1 MNLSVRRPFSR
12 LRIAEPYQATSVV
25 DSTMTHEIKRTYRYR
40 IYPNEGQRQEL
51 ARTFGCSRWVYNWA
65 LETKTKAYYQDEKS
79 LSFTDLSSRLTSK
92 KKEEETE
99 WLSEVSAV
107 TLQQSLRNLNQAF
120 TNFFEGR
127 AEYPSFK
134 SKKDDQTAR
143 YVGTAF
149 DIRKENGKRKLR
161 LSKMPGLI
169 NIRWSRELPSEPS
182 SCTVTKNAAGQYHVC
197 LVCSEE
203 IQTLPRVNGEDGDLR
218 FVGVDL
224 GIESLLTLSTG
235 EKVGNPRWFENEYER
250 LRREQQKL
258 SRKEKG
264 SNNWVRQKKRV
275 AKVHQRIQDRRKD
288 FIEKLTTRLVE
299 SWDVIVVE
307 DLSVK
312 AMQQN
317 GSLARHIGQAGWGQ
331 IVRRLRDKCE
341 WYGRTLVIADRWFP
355 SSQRCSEC
363 GHLGRKKPLDVRD
376 WTCSE
381 CGEHHDRDINAAKN
395 LSRVGQTRIYAP
407 GDLGKSDAFE
417 VVGSGR

>member
-1 MNLSVRRPFSR
+1 
-12 LRIAEPYQATSVV
+12 
-25 DSTMTHEIKRTYRYR
+25 MTHEIKRTYRYR
-40 IYPNEGQRQEL
+40 LYPNEAQKQEL

-65 LETKTKAYYQDEKS
+65 LETKTKAYYQDEAS

-120 TNFFEGR
+120 TGFFEGR

-134 SKKDDQTAR
+134 SKRGDQTAR

-149 DIRKENGKRKLR
+149 DIREDTSMRSGGKRKLR

-182 SCTVTKNAAGQYHVC
+182 SCTVTKNPAGQYHVC
-197 LVCSEE
+197 FVCTEE
-203 IQTLPRVNGEDGDLR
+203 IDPLPRVNGEDGDLT

-224 GIESLLTLSTG
+224 GIESLAVLSTG
-235 EKVGNPRWFENEYER
+235 EKVGNPRWFENEYKR

-258 SRKEKG
+258 SRKEKKG
-264 SNNWVRQKKRV
+264 PNGPSNNWERQRQRV

-299 SWDVIVVE
+299 NFDVIVVE
-307 DLSVK
+307 NLSVK
-312 AMQQN
+312 NMQQN
-317 GSLARHIGQAGWGQ
+317 GKLARHITQAGWSQ
-331 IVRRLRDKCE
+331 IVRRLRDKCK
-341 WYGRTLVIADRWFP
+341 WYGRTLVIADKWFP
-355 SSQRCSEC
+355 STKRCSAC
-363 GHLGRKKPLDVRD
+363 GHIGESKPLDVRE

-381 CGEHHDRDINAAKN
+381 CGSHHDRDVNAAKN
-395 LSRVGQTRIYAP
+395 LSRVGQTRIQAP
-407 GDLGKSDAFE
+407 GDLGKPDAFE

>member
-1 MNLSVRRPFSR
+1 MK
-12 LRIAEPYQATSVV
+12 
-25 DSTMTHEIKRTYRYR
+25 HEIKRTYRYR
-40 IYPNEGQRQEL
+40 LYPNEAQKQKL

-65 LETKTKAYYQDEKS
+65 LETKTKAHYQDEES

-92 KKEEETE
+92 KKEEETK

-134 SKKDDQTAR
+134 SKKGDQTAR

-149 DIRKENGKRKLR
+149 DIREENGKRKLR

-169 NIRWSRELPSEPS
+169 NIRWSRELPSKPS

-197 LVCSEE
+197 FVCTEE
-203 IQTLPRVNGEDGDLR
+203 VELLPRVNGENGALE

-224 GIESLLTLSTG
+224 GTESLVTLSTG

-264 SNNWVRQKKRV
+264 SNNWERQRKRV

-288 FIEKLTTRLVE
+288 FIEKLTTRLVKNF
-299 SWDVIVVE
+299 DVIVVE

-312 AMQQN
+312 NMQQN
-317 GSLARHIGQAGWGQ
+317 GRLARHITQAGWSQ
-331 IVRRLRDKCE
+331 IVRRLRDKCK
-341 WYGRTLVIADRWFP
+341 WYGRTLVIADKWFP

-363 GHLGRKKPLDVRD
+363 GHIDGKKPLDVRD

-381 CGEHHDRDINAAKN
+381 CGQHHDRDINAAKN
-395 LSRVGQTRIYAP
+395 LSRVGQTRIQAP
-407 GDLGKSDAFE
+407 ETLPKSESFE
-417 VVGSGR
+417 IVVGQGMSEPARESK

>member
-1 MNLSVRRPFSR
+1 
-12 LRIAEPYQATSVV
+12 
-25 DSTMTHEIKRTYRYR
+25 MTHEIKRTYRYR
-40 IYPNEGQRQEL
+40 IYPNEVQKQEL

-65 LETKTKAYYQDEKS
+65 LETKTKAYYQDEES

-99 WLSEVSAV
+99 WLSNVSAV

-120 TNFFEGR
+120 TNFFEDR
-127 AEYPSFK
+127 AEYPSYK
-134 SKKDDQTAR
+134 SKHGDQTAR

-149 DIRKENGKRKLR
+149 DLREENGRWKLF

-169 NIRWSRELPSEPS
+169 NIRWSRDLPSEPS

-197 LVCSEE
+197 FVCTEKIE
-203 IQTLPRVNGEDGDLR
+203 TLPRTKGGPN

-224 GIESLLTLSTG
+224 GIESLVTLSTG
-235 EKVGNPRWFENEYER
+235 EKAGNPRWYENEHKR
-250 LRREQQKL
+250 LRKEQQKL

-264 SNNWVRQKKRV
+264 SHNWKRQKKRV

-299 SWDVIVVE
+299 NFDVIVVE

-317 GSLARHIGQAGWGQ
+317 GNLARHIGQAGWGQ

-341 WYGRTLVIADRWFP
+341 WYGRTLVIADKWFP

-363 GHLGRKKPLDVRD
+363 GHVDGKKPLDVRD
-376 WTCSE
+376 WTCPE

-395 LSRVGQTRIYAP
+395 LSRVGQTRIEANASEAP
-407 GDLGKSDAFE
+407 GDLGEPDAFE